1 MKNDA
6 LPDTELS
13 QSFVHAKLTFLVRTG
28 EKPVNIPSIAG
39 GVPERNTGLADDR
52 QVLVHNARRSDEEFT
67 LDRHGFMLIPQVSRV
82 ADFYDDA
89 EVEAV
94 HYDEAIGAIKEAT
107 GARHVT
113 IFDHTRRSD
122 DGNIV
127 KTKKTRDPSRTV
139 HNDYT
144 ERSAPQRVRDLLGGE
159 AEARLT
165 GRFAIVNLWRSA
177 VGSARRAPLALCDA
191 RTVDEADLI
200 ATERRAKNR
209 VGETYRLAF
218 NENQRWYYFPQLQSD
233 EALLI
238 KTYDSLQD
246 GRARFSPHA
255 AFTNPY
261 AGPEAA
267 PRQSIETRAFAFY

>member
-1 MKNDA
+1 
-6 LPDTELS
+6 
-13 QSFVHAKLTFLVRTG
+13 
-28 EKPVNIPSIAG
+28 
-39 GVPERNTGLADDR
+39 
-52 QVLVHNARRSDEEFT
+52 
-67 LDRHGFMLIPQVSRV
+67 
-82 ADFYDDA
+82 
-89 EVEAV
+89 
-94 HYDEAIGAIKEAT
+94 
-107 GARHVT
+107 
-113 IFDHTRRSD
+113 
-122 DGNIV
+122 
-127 KTKKTRDPSRTV
+127 
-139 HNDYT
+139 
-144 ERSAPQRVRDLLGGE
+144 
-159 AEARLT
+159 
-165 GRFAIVNLWRSA
+165 
-177 VGSARRAPLALCDA
+177 LALCDA

-261 AGPEAA
+261 AGSEAA